1 MGRFAAFVVGAALL
15 LLGLPVLAELPD
27 RVGSVTGAFV
37 LSPTCSLPLAD
48 GTAVDVSPQEA
59 AALTTAAVTGGQPP
73 AAAPVAPSA
82 LALTTPEG
90 LTCRI
95 AAAGGLPRQD
105 LTASGLTPRAQTVF
119 DEVRGVFG
127 PIPYGG
133 FAPGGISTGHGSRSA
148 HYDGRAVD
156 LFFRPVGDAAQ
167 RAQGWTVANW
177 LVANAER
184 LEIAVIIFDDRIWSA
199 RRSSQGWRPYSNPTG
214 ASDPIS
220 RHLDHVH
227 VDVIQGR

>member
-15 LLGLPVLAELPD
+15 VVGLPVLAELPD

-37 LSPTCSLPLAD
+37 LSPTCALPLAD
-48 GTAVDVSPQEA
+48 GTTVEVSPEEA
-59 AALTTAAVTGGQPP
+59 AALTTAAVTGGPP
-73 AAAPVAPSA
+73 PGPVAVAPA
-82 LALTTPEG
+82 DLALTRSEG

-95 AAAGGLPRQD
+95 SSADGLAEQD
-105 LTASGLTPRAQTVF
+105 LTDTGLTPRAQAVF
-119 DEVRGVFG
+119 DETRAVFG
-127 PIPYGG
+127 PIPHGG

-148 HYDGRAVD
+148 HYDGRAID
-156 LFFRPVGDAAQ
+156 LFFRPVGDEAQ
-167 RAQGWTVANW
+167 RAQGWAVANW

-199 RRSSQGWRPYSNPTG
+199 RRSAQGWRPYSNPTG

-227 VDVIQGR
+227 VDVIRGG